1 MAETNNIINQ
11 PYFNNIN
18 LNKEKCLL
26 TSSLKDRMLKKKSN
40 SELTHPLFF
49 PSSPEENGHVEA

>member
-1 MAETNNIINQ
+1 MFTDFQFKVQNV
-11 PYFNNIN
+11 
-18 LNKEKCLL
+18 
-26 TSSLKDRMLKKKSN
+26 KKKSN